1 MRQSTIFGGKALNT
15 EALREALDS
24 DGSDERNYRRGYQH
38 GANVAFDAVQPFLT
52 SQQKAAMSKWIDRL
66 GAARGSAEELPSA
79 PILPK
84 GK

>member
-1 MRQSTIFGGKALNT
+1 MRQSTIFGGKTLNA

-24 DGSDERNYRRGYQH
+24 DGSDERDYCGGYQQ
-38 GANVAFDAVQPFLT
+38 GANDAFEAVQAFLT
-52 SQQKAAMSKWIDRL
+52 PQQKTAMLTWIADIGL
-66 GAARGSAEELPSA
+66 IGSAEELPSA